1 MSVRLV
7 VMLVVFS
14 ERIESAGE
22 NIGWGKSYGMAW
34 REGDK

>member
-1 MSVRLV
+1 MSVRSV

-14 ERIESAGE
+14 ERIEGAGE
-22 NIGWGKSYGMAW
+22 NIGWVKGYGMAW